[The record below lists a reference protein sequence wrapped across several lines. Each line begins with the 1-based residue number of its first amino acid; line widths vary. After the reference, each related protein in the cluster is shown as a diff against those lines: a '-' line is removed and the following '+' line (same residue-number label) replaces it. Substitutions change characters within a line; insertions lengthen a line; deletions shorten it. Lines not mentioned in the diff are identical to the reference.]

1 MFWFLQNLNNENIS
15 FFFSGLLIGTI
26 ITKSFT
32 LFDLNNKLKR
42 INNDNNHN
50 NHKSSIV
57 KQSHYKNNNFSIVE
71 KSEYNKLLETNR
83 KLLINNTELNERLD
97 ILVIANRSKINY
109 LENENK
115 ILTQFANNVRNY
127 GIFGFNIVKNPNL
140 YSDVNCFGYSYRSK
154 QKSIIVGN
162 NVIVKQS
169 SFEV

>member
-32 LFDLNNKLKR
+32 LFDVNNK
-42 INNDNNHN
+42 NNHN
-50 NHKSSIV
+50 NKCSIV
-57 KQSHYKNNNFSIVE
+57 KQSD
-71 KSEYNKLLETNR
+71 YNKLLETNR

-97 ILVIANRSKINY
+97 ILVIANRSKINH

-127 GIFGFNIVKNPNL
+127 GIFGFNIVKNPNF
-140 YSDVNCFGYSYRSK
+140 YSDINCFGYSYRSK
-154 QKSIIVGN
+154 KNSIIIGN

>member
-1 MFWFLQNLNNENIS
+1 MFCFLQNLNNENIS
-15 FFFSGLLIGTI
+15 LFFSGLLIGTI
-26 ITKSFT
+26 ITKGFT
-32 LFDLNNKLKR
+32 LFDVNNKLKK
-42 INNDNNHN
+42 INNHN
-50 NHKSSIV
+50 NH
-57 KQSHYKNNNFSIVE
+57 NFSIVE

>member
-32 LFDLNNKLKR
+32 LFDLNNKPKKKNYH
-42 INNDNNHN
+42 NNNNNHN
-50 NHKSSIV
+50 H
-57 KQSHYKNNNFSIVE
+57 NNNFSIVE